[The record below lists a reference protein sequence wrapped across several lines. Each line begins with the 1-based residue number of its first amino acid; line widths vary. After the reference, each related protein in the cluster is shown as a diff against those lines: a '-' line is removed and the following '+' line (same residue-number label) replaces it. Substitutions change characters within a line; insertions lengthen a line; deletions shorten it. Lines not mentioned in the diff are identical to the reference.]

1 MRLIQ
6 VPPIICLY
14 MWVLLHLF
22 SCQPQKPSNSVDSFP
37 LSEITI
43 TDIQNSYGNG
53 SFTVR
58 QIVELYLDRI
68 ENIDRNG
75 PKLNSIIIVN
85 PDALQIADSL
95 DQILK
100 LGNEKG
106 ALFGIPV
113 LLKDNINTHDQMPT
127 TAGSRILNNSYPLHD
142 SWVAKKLRDAGAV
155 IIGKANLSEWANY
168 RASFSSSGWSGVGG
182 QTKNPYVL
190 DRNPCGS
197 SSGSAVAVSANL
209 CAVAVGTETWGS
221 IMCPSNANGIVG
233 IKPTVGLWSRSGIV
247 PISYTQDTAGPM
259 ARTVRDAAILLGAV
273 TGIDSSDQ
281 KTSAGSG
288 NFYQDYTLSLI
299 HI

>member
-1 MRLIQ
+1 MKTLIVIPVRMASRRFPNKPMALIKGKPMIQ
-6 VPPIICLY
+6 RVWEQAVSSNIGDVIVACSEKEVHDLITSLNGEVKLTDPNLSSGTDRVYAAI
-14 MWVLLHLF
+14 
-22 SCQPQKPSNSVDSFP
+22 QKQSNSVDSFP

-85 PDALQIADSL
+85 PNALQIADSL

-113 LLKDNINTHDQMPT
+113 LLKDNIDTHDQMPT
-127 TAGSRILNNSYPLHD
+127 TAGSRILNNSYPPHD

-155 IIGKANLSEWANY
+155 IIG
-168 RASFSSSGWSGVGG
+168 G
-182 QTKNPYVL
+182 
-190 DRNPCGS
+190 
-197 SSGSAVAVSANL
+197 
-209 CAVAVGTETWGS
+209 
-221 IMCPSNANGIVG
+221 
-233 IKPTVGLWSRSGIV
+233 
-247 PISYTQDTAGPM
+247 
-259 ARTVRDAAILLGAV
+259 
-273 TGIDSSDQ
+273 
-281 KTSAGSG
+281 
-288 NFYQDYTLSLI
+288 
-299 HI
+299 

>member
-14 MWVLLHLF
+14 MWMLLHLF
-22 SCQPQKPSNSVDSFP
+22 SCQPPKPSNSVYSFP

-58 QIVELYLDRI
+58 KIVELYLDRI

-95 DQILK
+95 DQIIK

-113 LLKDNINTHDQMPT
+113 LLKDNINANISKNKITNVNKVID
-127 TAGSRILNNSYPLHD
+127 RNKVID
-142 SWVAKKLRDAGAV
+142 VKIKFKKQDINKECIMEVDA
-155 IIGKANLSEWANY
+155 ANL
-168 RASFSSSGWSGVGG
+168 R
-182 QTKNPYVL
+182 
-190 DRNPCGS
+190 
-197 SSGSAVAVSANL
+197 
-209 CAVAVGTETWGS
+209 
-221 IMCPSNANGIVG
+221 I
-233 IKPTVGLWSRSGIV
+233 
-247 PISYTQDTAGPM
+247 
-259 ARTVRDAAILLGAV
+259 IL
-273 TGIDSSDQ
+273 
-281 KTSAGSG
+281 
-288 NFYQDYTLSLI
+288 
-299 HI
+299 